1 MMPALVKIANYRS
14 YPLMPSALKNSYKSQ
29 SGFTLI
35 EVMIIVVIIGI
46 LTAIGVIGYQNY
58 IRKTQVM
65 MVYEEINHY
74 RIPYETLINGGVGV
88 TGFSPNGLNMLEET
102 KNCQFSVTVPMK
114 DSATPN
120 AVKCSIQNLPYLQE
134 QTLSL
139 DRTTDGKWQCKA
151 SAGIP
156 AAYLPQ
162 ACQ

>member
-1 MMPALVKIANYRS
+1 
-14 YPLMPSALKNSYKSQ
+14 MPSALKNSYKSQ

-88 TGFSPNGLNMLEET
+88 MGFSPNGLNMLEQT
-102 KNCQFSVTVPMK
+102 GRCQFTVTAPI
-114 DSATPN
+114 AGGTTPN
-120 AVKCSIQNLPYLQE
+120 AVTCMIQNLPYLQT

-139 DRTTDGKWQCKA
+139 NYLNDGKWQCQA
-151 SAGIP
+151 SSGIP
-156 AAYLPQ
+156 TSYLPQ